1 MPLSIHDDGDEA
13 AASAVRRAYRKA
25 SLAVHPDKCVHPRA
39 KEAFEVLGRAQR
51 ILLADDDAGRETL
64 ADLRPV
70 LEHAREQVR
79 ETWRKDAER
88 DATAKLEALLHPDGL
103 VGVQRDAEQGQEFQ
117 DAWRQRARELL
128 TQAEWRRRTIEKR
141 RAEEK
146 AAWHAR
152 WRSRPPRRRRP
163 SGSRRSGTRDGTSEL
178 ATGGASSRPRAASP
192 GRSPTAGAPR
202 ERGTIIGSLCAQSNQ
217 SRISLETGR
226 WTTEEGVCVA
236 IKCTSSTP
244 PPPPPQRPVE
254 RTALRPP
261 PRRPRSWAS
270 PGARPSTACANLR
283 YLALAA
289 SPG

>member
-117 DAWRQRARELL
+117 DAWRLRARELL

-146 AAWHAR
+146 GRLARKVEEQAAKEKASKRESKKWDKGR
-152 WRSRPPRRRRP
+152 DQRVGDWRSFIKAKGGVPGKKPDG
-163 SGSRRSGTRDGTSEL
+163 GSAAGARDDNRLFVRTVKSKQDFTRDG
-178 ATGGASSRPRAASP
+178 A
-192 GRSPTAGAPR
+192 
-202 ERGTIIGSLCAQSNQ
+202 
-217 SRISLETGR
+217 
-226 WTTEEGVCVA
+226 VDD
-236 IKCTSSTP
+236 
-244 PPPPPQRPVE
+244 
-254 RTALRPP
+254 
-261 PRRPRSWAS
+261 
-270 PGARPSTACANLR
+270 
-283 YLALAA
+283 
-289 SPG
+289 